1 MLFNFWHIGSIENF
15 DGNTRKDRNRADISN
30 EVVFKGLSVR
40 GGKHTAR
47 DKREDGQIIDP
58 NKHSSISNNIS
69 IHISNNS
76 NNRSFYS
83 PIVQKFHTSL
93 LPTTNFIV
101 MPTAIISCFVVAVI
115 SIIVYLVGFYY
126 FSE

>member
-15 DGNTRKDRNRADISN
+15 DGNTGKDRNRADISN
-30 EVVFKGLSVR
+30 EVVFKGLSVP
-40 GGKHTAR
+40 GGKHTTR
-47 DKREDGQIIDP
+47 YKREDGQIIDS

-83 PIVQKFHTSL
+83 PIVQKFDNSL
-93 LPTTNFIV
+93 LPTANFIV

-115 SIIVYLVGFYY
+115 SIIVYLTGFYY